1 MVQTPA
7 PGRYIQGFRVLQQG
21 LLSVVKMDALTHN
34 HMISRNQMRKLSKQ
48 MARCMVLNAPDL
60 NRIKESIKDAV
71 NLCSQRLNVD
81 VTQELRFNPRLVAKS
96 YLQAVHSAGF
106 PEDQVR
112 ASRVLVWRYEEF
124 LSVVKGVN
132 SVDQIPKIDCERLLE
147 AVRTHIQVFGEN
159 TPATP
164 EEIKEA
170 HLARVEFLVFHLRS
184 PALHPNQRQHFR
196 EELVVLCVK
205 LSMVPGHDEDVLA
218 LLQ

>member
-7 PGRYIQGFRVLQQG
+7 PGRHLLRFRVLQDG
-21 LLSVVKMDALTHN
+21 LLSSVQMDARTHN
-34 HMISRNQMRKLSKQ
+34 NMISRSQMRKLSRQ
-48 MARCMVLNAPDL
+48 LARCTVLSAPNL

-71 NLCSQRLNVD
+71 NLCSQRLNID
-81 VTQELRFNPRLVAKS
+81 VTQALRFNPRLVAKS

-112 ASRVLVWRYEEF
+112 ASRVLVWRYEDF
-124 LSVVKGVN
+124 LNAVEHVGSI
-132 SVDQIPKIDCERLLE
+132 DQIPEIDCENLLE
-147 AVRTHIQVFGEN
+147 AVQAHILVFGEN

-170 HLARVEFLVFHLRS
+170 HLARVEFLVFHLRR
-184 PALHPNQRQHFR
+184 PTLHPTQRQHFR
-196 EELVVLCVK
+196 SELVVLCVK